1 MRLVYGSVASV
12 HSSVVS
18 YMEYGG
24 ALWTIG
30 RRLRNRKLMST
41 LGYSSEMLPS
51 TCSILLVQRWKL
63 NTERK
68 VSMNVCEVVLV
79 LVVH

>member
-30 RRLRNRKLMST
+30 RRLRNRKLMSI
-41 LGYSSEMLPS
+41 LPRCYPS
-51 TCSILLVQRWKL
+51 TCSILLIQRWKL